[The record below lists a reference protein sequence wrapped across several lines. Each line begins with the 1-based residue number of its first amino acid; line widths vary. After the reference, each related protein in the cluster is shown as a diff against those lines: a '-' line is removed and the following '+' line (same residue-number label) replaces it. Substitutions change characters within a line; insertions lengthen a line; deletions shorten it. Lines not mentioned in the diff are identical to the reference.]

1 MMPPGLHSGGYPTLQ
16 RKCMAL
22 LLGSGENTVR
32 PERRHRLAES
42 KDKDCDRQPNQSD
55 KSPEH
60 ERGKVRRNDKG
71 VDPDE
76 RRAGGASVVVRDGES
91 PLHGEGKQFNL
102 LELRIIRRREVKT
115 FDNR

>member
-1 MMPPGLHSGGYPTLQ
+1 MLMMPPGLHSGGYPTLQ

-32 PERRHRLAES
+32 PGRRHRLAES

-60 ERGKVRRNDKG
+60 ERGKVRRNGKG

-76 RRAGGASVVVRDGES
+76 RRAGGASVVVRAGER
-91 PLHGEGKQFNL
+91 PAVDTVC
-102 LELRIIRRREVKT
+102 RT
-115 FDNR
+115 

>member
-1 MMPPGLHSGGYPTLQ
+1 MMPPGFHSGWRPMRQ
-16 RKCMAL
+16 RTCTAL

-32 PERRHRLAES
+32 PRRRHRLAES
-42 KDKDCDRQPNQSD
+42 KGKDCDRQPNQSD

-60 ERGKVRRNDKG
+60 ERGKVRRNGKG

-76 RRAGGASVVVRDGES
+76 RRAGGASVVVRDGEN